1 MARILPILIFF
12 VVITNTF
19 GQSQRLKGVIVADSL
34 DGFAINIV
42 NYTKKIGTTNDDKGY
57 FEIPVSINDSIIF
70 SSVQY
75 EIVSLV
81 VGDFDINNED
91 FRIKL
96 TPIVRKLDQV
106 NVSNINLS
114 GNIDKDTKGIKT
126 KPFVSNKSL
135 GLPFRDIKQPT
146 QVERRIYTAKSGII
160 DRPINYLN
168 GTLKKLKKIKAIQD
182 LDKLIHKG
190 ETSFSVTFFTNDL
203 GLSEDLISDFMYYC
217 AEDSYFEN
225 LLENTKKLSLLE
237 FFQTK
242 AKSYKEFKEIDK

>member
-1 MARILPILIFF
+1 MTKILPIFIFLF
-12 VVITNTF
+12 VLVNSF
-19 GQSQRLKGVIVADSL
+19 GQSQRLKGIIVADSL
-34 DGFAINIV
+34 EGFAINIV

-57 FEIPVSINDSIIF
+57 FEIPASINDSIIF

-75 EIVSLV
+75 EIVSLI
-81 VGDFDINNED
+81 VGDFDINNQD

-96 TPIVRKLDQV
+96 TPVVRKLDQV
-106 NVSNINLS
+106 NVSDVNLS
-114 GNIDKDTKGIKT
+114 GNIDKDTKDIEV
-126 KPFVSNKSL
+126 KPFVNNKSL

-182 LDKLIHKG
+182 LDKLIHRG

-203 GLSEDLISDFMYYC
+203 RLPEDLISDFMYYC

-237 FFQTK
+237 FFQVK
-242 AKSYKEFKEIDK
+242 SKSYKEFKGID